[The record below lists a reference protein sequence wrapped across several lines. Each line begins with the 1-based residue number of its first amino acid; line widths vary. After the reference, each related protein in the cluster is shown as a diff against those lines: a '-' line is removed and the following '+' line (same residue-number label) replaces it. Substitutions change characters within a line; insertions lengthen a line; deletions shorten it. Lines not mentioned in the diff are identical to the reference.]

1 MIFWR
6 LQNNLVPLFFAF
18 LLLAKRCAGDE
29 VDYRSQKMHSNAP
42 MGQST
47 LMHQG
52 WTITLVFSS
61 KKKIV
66 LEWKHALLPFCLV
79 IAIMNTLLTNKW
91 STRNSMLW
99 QEILMMFLSVPQSL
113 NHETFHGLRI
123 TNWFITWHGNC
134 LQAGSNFSIK
144 ILLGLN
150 LIMLSAQCFLVLY
163 W

>member
-6 LQNNLVPLFFAF
+6 LQNNHVPRAKNAALFCFP
-18 LLLAKRCAGDE
+18 LIVKRCAGGE
-29 VDYRSQKMHSNAP
+29 VDYRSQIIHSNAP

-47 LMHQG
+47 PTHQG

-66 LEWKHALLPFCLV
+66 LQWKHDLPPFYLV
-79 IAIMNTLLTNKW
+79 TAIMTTLSANKW

-99 QEILMMFLSVPQSL
+99 QEILMMFLSVSQSL
-113 NHETFHGLRI
+113 NHGTFHGLKI

-134 LQAGSNFSIK
+134 LLTGSNFSIK
-144 ILLGLN
+144 ILL
-150 LIMLSAQCFLVLY
+150 ATVTFLL
-163 W
+163 WT